1 MSTNPARNP
10 AEIRKELEE
19 SIGLAQWSE
28 IEPHQNREAVIVVS
42 HALELLE
49 VGVKLA
55 QDDKAVV
62 ASWIQQ
68 GGLAKPSLSQ
78 LETWAKTPD
87 LKLLTLVV
95 QPWVLV
101 QSQAN

>member
-1 MSTNPARNP
+1 MTSQSARNP

-19 SIGLAQWSE
+19 SVGLAPWSE
-28 IEPHQNREAVIVVS
+28 IEPHQKREAVIVVS

-55 QDDKAVV
+55 QDDKEAV
-62 ASWIQQ
+62 ASWIAQ
-68 GGLAKPSLSQ
+68 GHLGKPSLSQ

-87 LKLLTLVV
+87 FKLLTLVV

-101 QSQAN
+101 QSPAN